1 LTKNMPPNAAQDAPL
16 RRLSKAQ
23 RRLQLL
29 ATALDIVRKEGADRL
44 TLGHLAISAGV
55 SKPVVYEHFGTRSGL
70 LIALYKSMDVAQS
83 NALREALTTGERST
97 EDVVERLAVA
107 YIHCA
112 VDTDGVWQAVGAALA
127 GSDEKGV
134 VHQELLDGYVQL
146 FATVLAAHSRLSR
159 TDLERH
165 CVGFIGAGEALSAA
179 MLRGQCTEAEA
190 AKTFAALMQGGL
202 GATGA

>member
-1 LTKNMPPNAAQDAPL
+1 LIADTPPDITPEAPQ

-29 ATALDIVRKEGADRL
+29 EAALAIVRKEGADRL
-44 TLGHLAISAGV
+44 TLGHLAVCAGV

-70 LIALYKSMDVAQS
+70 LIALYQAMDVEQS
-83 NALREALTTGERST
+83 NALREALTTGEHNLK
-97 EDVVERLAVA
+97 DVVERLAVA
-107 YIHCA
+107 YVHCA

-127 GSDEKGV
+127 GSEEKGA

-146 FATVLAAHSRLSR
+146 FATVLAAHSPLSR
-159 TDLERH
+159 PDLERR

-179 MLRGQCTEAEA
+179 MLRGHCTENEA
-190 AKTFAALMQGGL
+190 AQTFAALMQGGL
-202 GATGA
+202 GAAG

>member
-1 LTKNMPPNAAQDAPL
+1 MIADTPPDITPEAPQ

-29 ATALDIVRKEGADRL
+29 EAALAIVRKEGADRL
-44 TLGHLAISAGV
+44 TLGHLAVCAGV

-70 LIALYKSMDVAQS
+70 LIALYQAMDVEQS
-83 NALREALTTGERST
+83 NALREALTTGEHNLK
-97 EDVVERLAVA
+97 DVVERLAVA
-107 YIHCA
+107 YVHCA

-127 GSDEKGV
+127 GSEEKGA

-146 FATVLAAHSRLSR
+146 FATVLAAHSPLSR
-159 TDLERH
+159 PDLERR

-179 MLRGQCTEAEA
+179 MLRGHCTENEA
-190 AKTFAALMQGGL
+190 AQTFAALMQGGL
-202 GATGA
+202 GAAG

>member
-1 LTKNMPPNAAQDAPL
+1 LTTDTPLEITPEAPQ

-29 ATALDIVRKEGADRL
+29 EVALAIVRKEGADRL
-44 TLGHLAISAGV
+44 TLGHLAMCAGV

-70 LIALYKSMDVAQS
+70 LIALYQAMDVEQS
-83 NALREALTTGERST
+83 NALREALTTGDRSLG
-97 EDVVERLAVA
+97 DVVERLAAA
-107 YIHCA
+107 YVHCA

-127 GSDEKGV
+127 GSDEKGT

-159 TDLERH
+159 IDLERR

-190 AKTFAALMQGGL
+190 AQTFAALMQGGL
-202 GATGA
+202 GAG